1 MDFSVT
7 AAGLLEFGGRR
18 VACAFGRSGITHAK
32 IEGDGATPAGCFA
45 IRRVMF
51 RPDRIDPPDTAMPVA
66 PIRQRDGW
74 CDDPRDP
81 AYNRPVSLPYP
92 ASTEAL
98 WRDDGAYDIVVVLGH
113 NDDPPVPG
121 SGSAIFVHVA
131 RANGAP
137 TEGCVAMALPDL
149 LAMLGACSPGDRLC
163 INPDLP

>member
-1 MDFSVT
+1 
-7 AAGLLEFGGRR
+7 
-18 VACAFGRSGITHAK
+18 
-32 IEGDGATPAGCFA
+32 
-45 IRRVMF
+45 
-51 RPDRIDPPDTAMPVA
+51 MPVA

-163 INPDLP
+163 VNPDLP